1 MTKTESISAWTGT
14 ASNPEGLQT
23 DAKPDPFRDRPKR
36 AKAPKSSKFRAGKE
50 SAENIDGGRANLY
63 VQAKTRPV
71 GVAAAWTVVGLMA
84 VGSTLGAASFL
95 APRTEAVVQESGI
108 SPQQQRAGA
117 EAAGFVSAW
126 LSATSTNSE
135 ALSRYLGPNAPGM
148 VSREPVE
155 ARNLTAASVETSTD
169 GTLVVTVA
177 GEVKTP
183 SPTTAK
189 DPVTPSASASTAE
202 AKPEWVQRWWT
213 VALSEKAG
221 VYSVLGMPSPIPGPG
236 PGRADAPT
244 LGYQHSAGPE
254 LNKAIS
260 DFLAAYAAGTGDVS
274 RYVTPGSGI
283 GAIQPAPYSE
293 VKVRSVT
300 TVDEVTAGT
309 PKDRTQARA
318 LVVVDLVVGNV
329 QQQSQYALTLTARG
343 GQWEV
348 SAVDP
353 APVLAQK
360 K

>member
-14 ASNPEGLQT
+14 SSDPEGLET
-23 DAKPDPFRDRPKR
+23 DAKPATFRDRPKR
-36 AKAPKSSKFRAGKE
+36 AKAPAFKLRAEKQAGPVH
-50 SAENIDGGRANLY
+50 ENSDGGRANLY
-63 VQAKTRPV
+63 IQAKARPV
-71 GVAAAWTVVGLMA
+71 GVAVAWTAVGLMA
-84 VGSTLGAASFL
+84 IGSTLGAASFL
-95 APRTEAVVQESGI
+95 APEKKAVVQESGV

-126 LSATSTNSE
+126 LSATSTDSE
-135 ALSRYLGPNAPGM
+135 ALIRYLGPNAPGM
-148 VSREPVE
+148 ASREPVE
-155 ARNLTAASVETSTD
+155 ARNLSAASVETSAD

-183 SPTTAK
+183 NTTAAK

-221 VYSVLGMPSPIPGPG
+221 VYSVLGMPSPVPG

-283 GAIQPAPYSE
+283 GAIQPAPYTE

-300 TVDEVTAGT
+300 TVDEVPAGT

-348 SAVDP
+348 SAVEP

>member
-1 MTKTESISAWTGT
+1 
-14 ASNPEGLQT
+14 
-23 DAKPDPFRDRPKR
+23 
-36 AKAPKSSKFRAGKE
+36 
-50 SAENIDGGRANLY
+50 
-63 VQAKTRPV
+63 V

-84 VGSTLGAASFL
+84 IGSTLGAASFL
-95 APRTEAVVQESGI
+95 APKTEAVVQESVI

-126 LSATSTNSE
+126 LSATSTDSE
-135 ALSRYLGPNAPGM
+135 ALSRYLGASAPGM

-155 ARNLTAASVETSTD
+155 ARNLAAASVETAAD

-183 SPTTAK
+183 SPATAK
-189 DPVTPSASASTAE
+189 DPVTPTASASAAAPTKSG
-202 AKPEWVQRWWT
+202 WVQRWWT

-221 VYSVLGMPSPIPGPG
+221 VYSVLGMPSPVPG

-274 RYVTPGSGI
+274 RYVTSGSGI

-300 TVDEVTAGT
+300 TVDEVKAGT
-309 PKDRTQARA
+309 PKDRSQARA

-348 SAVDP
+348 SAVEP